1 MKRSTLPSLDDLRA
15 FETAARLGSVRAA
28 AGELALTHGAVS
40 RRVAKL
46 ARDLGFRLF
55 EPEGRGLRLT
65 PDGAALSEA
74 ATRAFGLIEDSL
86 ATIRSASGSAPIV
99 LSCERSL
106 AMRWLIPRLS
116 AFQDR
121 HPEIEIHLSTG
132 GGSPDFA
139 RERVTLAI
147 RRLDFALD
155 PAWTVR
161 ELMPER
167 VGPVMVP
174 GLRDR
179 FALGDYVALG
189 SRTRPKAWAD
199 WQRAHPHAPPPR
211 SVQLLDHHFLMTEA
225 ALGGLGVALA
235 PEVIVGQDV
244 AQGKLAAPYGFTPDG
259 TRYGLI
265 YPGSYVPTG
274 HADKLCGWLFDE
286 AARDARVPPPA
297 QAGPAPRRP

>member
-1 MKRSTLPSLDDLRA
+1 MKRSDLPSLDDLRA
-15 FETAARLGSVRAA
+15 FETVARLGSMRAA
-28 AGELALTHGAVS
+28 AGELSLTHGAVS

-46 ARDLGFRLF
+46 AVDLGLRLF
-55 EPEGRGLRLT
+55 EPAGRGLRLT
-65 PDGAALSEA
+65 RDGAVLSEA
-74 ATRAFGLIEDSL
+74 AKKALALIADTLSAIRAAAG
-86 ATIRSASGSAPIV
+86 SGPIV

-132 GGSPDFA
+132 GGSLDFT

-161 ELMPER
+161 ELMAER

-174 GLRDR
+174 GLRER
-179 FALGDYVALG
+179 FARGDYVALG
-189 SRTRPKAWAD
+189 SRTRPNAWTA
-199 WQRAHPHAPPPR
+199 WHGAHPHVPRPR
-211 SVQLLDHHFLMTEA
+211 SLRLLDHHFLMTEA

-235 PEVIVGQDV
+235 PEVIASHDV
-244 AQGKLAAPYGFTPDG
+244 ALGRLVAPCGFTPDG
-259 TRYGLI
+259 TSYGLI
-265 YPGSYVPTG
+265 HPGAFAPG
-274 HADKLCGWLFDE
+274 
-286 AARDARVPPPA
+286 
-297 QAGPAPRRP
+297 GPAATLCDWLRTEAVAE

>member
-1 MKRSTLPSLDDLRA
+1 MKRSDLPSLDDLRA
-15 FETAARLGSVRAA
+15 FETVARLGSVRAA
-28 AGELALTHGAVS
+28 AGELSLTHGAVS

-46 ARDLGFRLF
+46 SEDLDLRLF
-55 EPEGRGLRLT
+55 EPAGRGLRLT
-65 PDGAALSEA
+65 RDGAALSEA
-74 ATRAFGLIEDSL
+74 TTKAFALIADSL
-86 ATIRSASGSAPIV
+86 TAIRAASEPAPIV

-106 AMRWLIPRLS
+106 AMRWLIPQLS

-121 HPEIEIHLSTG
+121 HPAIEIHLSTG
-132 GGSPDFA
+132 GGSLDFT

-155 PAWTVR
+155 PAWAVR

-167 VGPVMVP
+167 VGPVLAP

-179 FALGDYVALG
+179 FGLGDYVALG

-199 WQRAHPHAPPPR
+199 WLDAHPQVPRPR

-235 PEVIVGQDV
+235 PEILVRGDV
-244 AQGKLAAPYGFTPDG
+244 ALGRLAAPHKFVPDG
-259 TRYGLI
+259 TLYGLI
-265 YPGSYVPTG
+265 HPRAAGLSDGAET
-274 HADKLCGWLFDE
+274 LCAWLQAE
-286 AARDARVPPPA
+286 AMTPA
-297 QAGPAPRRP
+297 